1 MRSGF
6 INMTD
11 DLFNTAKSSYRIDL
25 PEADLLLYPC
35 FFNRAEADD
44 YLSELIEAAQWSQ
57 DTIQIYGK
65 QHLVPRLS
73 AWYADG
79 GKSYQYSGLEL
90 RGLPLLPVLKKIK
103 QEVEKVSAVTFNS
116 ILANRYRNGSDSVGW
131 HADDEPELGPEPII
145 ASVSFG
151 DERSFQL
158 KHKTDKNLKQSFIL
172 PHGSL
177 LIMRGS
183 TQEKWLHQIPKS
195 TKLLQERINLT
206 FRVIQ

>member
-1 MRSGF
+1 
-6 INMTD
+6 MTD
-11 DLFNTAKSSYRIDL
+11 DLFNTAESSYRIDL

-35 FFNRAEADD
+35 LFNRADADH
-44 YLSELIEAAQWSQ
+44 YLSELIEAVQWSQ
-57 DTIQIYGK
+57 DKIQIYGK

-90 RGLPLLPVLKKIK
+90 SGLPLLPVLKKIK
-103 QEVEKVSAVTFNS
+103 QKVEQISGVVFNS
-116 ILANRYRNGSDSVGW
+116 VLVNRYRNGSDSVGW

-151 DERSFQL
+151 EERSFQL

-195 TKLLQERINLT
+195 AKLLQERINLT